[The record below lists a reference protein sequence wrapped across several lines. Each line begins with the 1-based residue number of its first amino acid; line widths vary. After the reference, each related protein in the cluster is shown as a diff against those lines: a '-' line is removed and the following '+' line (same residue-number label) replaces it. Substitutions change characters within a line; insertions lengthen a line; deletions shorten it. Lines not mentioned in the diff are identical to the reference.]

1 MAPTVAQVLA
11 RFKADVGQALSAN
24 VIEQVCVDLNHRH
37 RERVLGP
44 AATVHVFLTQVLHGN
59 TACTH
64 LPHLTGKQFSAASYC
79 DARAVAAGAGLRP
92 LIASPRALTCSV
104 AAAVAVKTLARTS
117 NLAPG
122 RLQLFDER
130 SARVASRL
138 RSACRPEEKAVGSLS
153 LTSSC
158 AVRGRERLPATHHQA
173 CRCAPTTWPT
183 CRHACRD
190 A

>member
-79 DARAVAAGAGLRP
+79 DARAVAAGRSSSVFS
-92 LIASPRALTCSV
+92 IASPRALTCSV
-104 AAAVAVKTLARTS
+104 AAAVAVKVSGTDIE
-117 NLAPG
+117 PG
-122 RLQLFDER
+122 
-130 SARVASRL
+130 
-138 RSACRPEEKAVGSLS
+138 
-153 LTSSC
+153 T
-158 AVRGRERLPATHHQA
+158 
-173 CRCAPTTWPT
+173 
-183 CRHACRD
+183 
-190 A
+190 